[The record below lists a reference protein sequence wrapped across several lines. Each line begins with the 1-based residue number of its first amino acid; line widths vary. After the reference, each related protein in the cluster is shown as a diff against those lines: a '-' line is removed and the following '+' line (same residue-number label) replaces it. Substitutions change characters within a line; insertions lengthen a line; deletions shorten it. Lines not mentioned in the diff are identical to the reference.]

1 MLVLPHGGNL
11 IIIQRPFV
19 IPHHIKGSSF
29 YLIQQIF
36 IEGLLKK
43 ELRPTNVSQSPNLI
57 RREIWSWCTLFL
69 ERYWRLML

>member
-19 IPHHIKGSSF
+19 IPHHIKECPF

-36 IEGLLKK
+36 IEGQPKQ
-43 ELRPTNVSQSPNLI
+43 ELRPTNASQPPNLT
-57 RREIWSWCTLFL
+57 RREIWSWCTLFSV
-69 ERYWRLML
+69 RY

>member
-19 IPHHIKGSSF
+19 IPHHIKECPF

-36 IEGLLKK
+36 IEGLLKQ
-43 ELRPTNVSQSPNLI
+43 ELRPTNASQPPSLI
-57 RREIWSWCTLFL
+57 RRFGAGVLYSW
-69 ERYWRLML
+69 